1 MFSSKGFF
9 FTSLISRQFGTMKQ
23 TSSQVLSGTWS
34 SEYIEHVVLR
44 ETVKLLNLRCLDLGY
59 IPYNQASTGKVRLWG
74 PPKFLR
80 PFTGGQSG
88 LTSSSGHG
96 NSVQYQIKHISLE
109 SSLEELKL
117 TPLSELLLKN
127 CLLKLTTDD

>member
-1 MFSSKGFF
+1 MFSSKGIFL
-9 FTSLISRQFGTMKQ
+9 TSLITRQFGTVKQ
-23 TSSQVLSGTWS
+23 KSSQVLSGTWS
-34 SEYIEHVVLR
+34 SEYIEHVLIR

-80 PFTGGQSG
+80 PSSWSQSG
-88 LTSSSGHG
+88 LTSSSGHE
-96 NSVQYQIKHISLE
+96 NSAQYQIKHISLE

-117 TPLSELLLKN
+117 SPLSELLLKN
-127 CLLKLTTDD
+127 CLLQLTTDD

>member
-1 MFSSKGFF
+1 
-9 FTSLISRQFGTMKQ
+9 MKQ
-23 TSSQVLSGTWS
+23 KSSHVLSGTWS
-34 SEYIEHVVLR
+34 SEYIEHVVIR

-74 PPKFLR
+74 PAKFLR
-80 PFTGGQSG
+80 PSSWSQSG

-96 NSVQYQIKHISLE
+96 NSAQYQIKHISLE

-127 CLLKLTTDD
+127 CLLQLTTDD

>member
-1 MFSSKGFF
+1 MFSSKGIFL
-9 FTSLISRQFGTMKQ
+9 TSLVSRQFGTMKQ

-80 PFTGGQSG
+80 PFTGG
-88 LTSSSGHG
+88 LTSSSSHG
-96 NSVQYQIKHISLE
+96 NSAQYQIKHISLE

-127 CLLKLTTDD
+127 CLLQLTTDD